1 MAAKKKS
8 ASRKSAAKKA
18 AKTPKSRPA
27 AKKASK
33 TRKPPAAAKKSAAPP
48 KKSTAAKKPVAPP
61 KTKATAT
68 PRAKAAA
75 PINPVVARPRAAEM
89 PPTLAELDDRI
100 AIARGNLRDLVE
112 QATSFSGAADEERMS
127 QRIDE
132 QEAKLQLLRKQRKE
146 LYPEEL

>member
-1 MAAKKKS
+1 MAAKKS
-8 ASRKSAAKKA
+8 ASRKS
-18 AKTPKSRPA
+18 T

-33 TRKPPAAAKKSAAPP
+33 TRKPRAGAKKTAKTRKQPAAAKKAAAPR
-48 KKSTAAKKPVAPP
+48 KKPTAAKKPVAPP
-61 KTKATAT
+61 KTKAAAT

-75 PINPVVARPRAAEM
+75 PIKPVMARPRAAEM

-132 QEAKLQLLRKQRKE
+132 QEAKLTLLRKQRKE
-146 LYPEEL
+146 LYPEEA

>member
-1 MAAKKKS
+1 
-8 ASRKSAAKKA
+8 
-18 AKTPKSRPA
+18 
-27 AKKASK
+27 
-33 TRKPPAAAKKSAAPP
+33 
-48 KKSTAAKKPVAPP
+48 
-61 KTKATAT
+61 
-68 PRAKAAA
+68 
-75 PINPVVARPRAAEM
+75 M

>member
-1 MAAKKKS
+1 MAAKKS

-18 AKTPKSRPA
+18 
-27 AKKASK
+27 SK
-33 TRKPPAAAKKSAAPP
+33 TREVPPGGQEGVEDAQAAGGSKKSRCTAQKADRCQKACGAPQDE
-48 KKSTAAKKPVAPP
+48 SRGT
-61 KTKATAT
+61 T
-68 PRAKAAA
+68 RAKTAA
-75 PINPVVARPRAAEM
+75 PIKPVMARPPTAEM

>member
-1 MAAKKKS
+1 MAAKKS
-8 ASRKSAAKKA
+8 ASRKSAARKA
-18 AKTPKSRPA
+18 SKTPKSRPA
-27 AKKASK
+27 AKKAPK
-33 TRKPPAAAKKSAAPP
+33 TRKPPAAAKKAAAPP
-48 KKSTAAKKPVAPP
+48 KKPAAAKKPVARP
-61 KTKATAT
+61 KTKAAGTT
-68 PRAKAAA
+68 RAKASA
-75 PINPVVARPRAAEM
+75 PLKPVVAPPRAAEM

>member
-1 MAAKKKS
+1 MAAKKS
-8 ASRKSAAKKA
+8 ASRKSTARKA

-33 TRKPPAAAKKSAAPP
+33 TRKPPAAAKKAAAPT
-48 KKSTAAKKPVAPP
+48 KKPTAAKKPMAPP
-61 KTKATAT
+61 KTKAAGAT
-68 PRAKAAA
+68 RAKPTA
-75 PINPVVARPRAAEM
+75 PLNPVRARPPAADM

-112 QATSFSGAADEERMS
+112 QAASFSGAADEERMS

-132 QEAKLQLLRKQRKE
+132 QEAKLQALRKQRKE
-146 LYPEEL
+146 LYPEEA